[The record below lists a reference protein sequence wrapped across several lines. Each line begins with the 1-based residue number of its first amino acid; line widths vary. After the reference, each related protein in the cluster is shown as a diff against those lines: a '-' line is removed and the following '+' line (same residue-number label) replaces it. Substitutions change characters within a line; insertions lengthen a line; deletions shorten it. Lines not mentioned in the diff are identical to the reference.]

1 MCHAPFCRAFFAPCS
16 FAFFYGMLKSRK
28 EVKVMRR
35 KVADK
40 KEVGAFLTA
49 VLRDEEANVKDRL
62 KVSEYLLKLAEETE
76 ERTGTEPIEIIVR
89 TAE

>member
-1 MCHAPFCRAFFAPCS
+1 
-16 FAFFYGMLKSRK
+16 
-28 EVKVMRR
+28 MRR